1 MNTSTIIGLKYGALA
16 AAIWFAA
23 AFVLIN
29 LGLRAEFVLL
39 ALGFASLPATAISV
53 SRVAYRSGKKARLD
67 VQLHDA

>member
-1 MNTSTIIGLKYGALA
+1 MNTSTIIGLKYGGVA
-16 AAIWFAA
+16 AAIWFAV

-39 ALGFASLPATAISV
+39 TLGLASLPTTAVIV
-53 SRVAYRSGKKARLD
+53 SRVAFASGKKDRVG